1 MSALISKNTRARRRA
16 EKRSPPP
23 GRQAKKESTRRA
35 ILKAALALF
44 AQKGFYETTTRA
56 ISLRAKIAEGT
67 LFNYFET
74 KEDLALYFFEQEL
87 AEVVDWY
94 HGDKRT
100 REAPLAEKLFSI
112 INHLLERIAPYEE
125 FIGAVYLRAMRL
137 DSKLSPLNLQ
147 AQENTLRY
155 LTFIREVLAE
165 AEEREEIPRLGD
177 MGAYA
182 FALFH
187 LAIITYWLQD
197 RSLGKEL
204 TMALVDRWLKMGTH
218 VLKRGSWN
226 W

>member
-1 MSALISKNTRARRRA
+1 MSTLISKKRPPKAGTSSRNRQ
-16 EKRSPPP
+16 EKKDST
-23 GRQAKKESTRRA
+23 RQA
-35 ILKAALALF
+35 ILRAALALF

-56 ISLRAKIAEGT
+56 ISRKAKIAEGT

-87 AEVVDWY
+87 AEVIDWY
-94 HGDKRT
+94 RRDKRT
-100 REAPLAEKLFSI
+100 REAPLAEKLFAI
-112 INHLLERIAPYEE
+112 INHLLERIAPYED

-137 DSKLSPLNLQ
+137 SSKLSPLNLQ
-147 AQENTLRY
+147 AQQNNLRY

-197 RSLGKEL
+197 RSPGKEQ
-204 TMALVDRWLKMGTH
+204 TMALVDRWLKMGNH
-218 VLKRGSWN
+218 VLKRGDWE

>member
-1 MSALISKNTRARRRA
+1 MSTLIPK
-16 EKRSPPP
+16 KPPP
-23 GRQAKKESTRRA
+23 KTKPSSRNRQEKKETTRQA
-35 ILKAALALF
+35 ILRAALALF

-56 ISLRAKIAEGT
+56 ISRKAKIAAGN

-74 KEDLALYFFEQEL
+74 KEALELYFYEQEL
-87 AEVVDWY
+87 AEVIDWY
-94 HGDKRT
+94 RRDKRT
-100 REAPLAEKLFSI
+100 REAPLAEKLFAI
-112 INHLLERIAPYEE
+112 INHLLERIAPYED

-137 DSKLSPLNLQ
+137 SSKLSPLNLQ
-147 AQENTLRY
+147 AQQNNLRY

-197 RSLGKEL
+197 RSAGKEQ
-204 TMALVDRWLKMGTH
+204 TMSLVDRWLKMGNH
-218 VLKRGSWN
+218 ILKHGDWE